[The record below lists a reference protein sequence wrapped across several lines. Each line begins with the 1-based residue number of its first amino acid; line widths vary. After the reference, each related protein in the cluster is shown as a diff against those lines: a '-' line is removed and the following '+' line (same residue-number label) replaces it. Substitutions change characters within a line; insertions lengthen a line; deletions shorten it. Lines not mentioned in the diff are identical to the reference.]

1 MTTYTITRPSEG
13 RTLMTTQHLSCLPD
27 ADDLAS
33 LYASGH
39 LLLEDG
45 RKTTVARRKEL
56 MALRATE
63 RKGE

>member
-1 MTTYTITRPSEG
+1 MTYAVTRPSEG

-27 ADDLAS
+27 KDALAS
-33 LYASGH
+33 LYDSGH
-39 LLLEDG
+39 LLLENG

-63 RKGE
+63 LKGE